1 MGEASNHS
9 LQGCSLKPYTKIA
22 TDYAKAAVANP
33 GPWGEIRLFAK
44 KLLEGVFGTTADHF
58 LALFWA
64 IGKETVRG
72 VGKKETPNL
81 AEGGAGYFFLAACI
95 AVGVW
100 LVAPE

>member
-1 MGEASNHS
+1 LGEASNHS

-44 KLLEGVFGTTADHF
+44 KLLEGVFGTTAGHF

-64 IGKETVRG
+64 IGKE
-72 VGKKETPNL
+72 
-81 AEGGAGYFFLAACI
+81 GYFFLAACI